1 MKKALI
7 IGANGQLGSD
17 IDSCMLKHN
26 YVTLT
31 PNHSELD
38 IVDFDKVKQYLS
50 KHKPDVVINTA
61 AYHHVDLCEE
71 HPDLAAKI
79 NTEAP
84 AFLAKICKEMNSKF
98 IHFSTD
104 YVFDGIKQATSFEA

>member
-17 IDSCMLKHN
+17 IDSCLLKHN
-26 YVTLT
+26 FVTLT

-38 IVDFDKVKQYLS
+38 IVDFEKIKQYLS
-50 KHKPDVVINTA
+50 NHKPDVVINTA

-71 HPDLAAKI
+71 NPELATKI
-79 NTEAP
+79 NTVAP
-84 AFLAKICKEMNSKF
+84 TNLSIICKEMNIKF
-98 IHFSTD
+98 IHFQVID
-104 YVFDGIKQATSFEA
+104 RK